1 MLLLDLCEKFLD
13 CPWDY
18 TLISLVTIDQP
29 IHRICLPTACL
40 AIGKNSRMKASHDL
54 FNKEIDAS
62 PTEDSLLRL
71 RSIKDR
77 VERIGLLFVIFI
89 LYPIETNLDNE

>member
-1 MLLLDLCEKFLD
+1 
-13 CPWDY
+13 
-18 TLISLVTIDQP
+18 
-29 IHRICLPTACL
+29 
-40 AIGKNSRMKASHDL
+40 MKASHDL